1 MQASVS
7 VRRSASRVQRAAL
20 GCEPLRLKPPGPDLV
35 VVFFERFENLDAGH
49 SIGVGGIAIGP
60 RQSCGAS
67 TQGRNPRQGARPARA
82 PPKFRR
88 LTTSV
93 MRIFLARSICSWVLK
108 G

>member
-7 VRRSASRVQRAAL
+7 VRRSASRVQRELL

-35 VVFFERFENLDAGH
+35 SAFFERFENLDAGH
-49 SIGVGGIAIGP
+49 SIGAGVIAIGP

-67 TQGRNPRQGARPARA
+67 TKGRNPRQGAQPTRA
-82 PPKFRR
+82 LPKFRR

-93 MRIFLARSICSWVLK
+93 MRTFLARSICSWVLK